1 MRNLITYMEY
11 DKKTIIKQNLS
22 TAKKLINNAIKNIN
36 DNNCDEGTLADNII
50 NAILWLKKTR
60 DL

>member
-1 MRNLITYMEY
+1 MRNLIAYMEY

-22 TAKKLINNAIKNIN
+22 TAKKMLSNAMKNIN
-36 DNNCDEGTLADNII
+36 DNNCEQETLSDNII

>member
-22 TAKKLINNAIKNIN
+22 TAKKFINNAIKNIN

>member
-1 MRNLITYMEY
+1 MRNLIAYMEY
-11 DKKTIIKQNLS
+11 DRKTIIKQNLS
-22 TAKKLINNAIKNIN
+22 TAKKMLSNAIKNIN